1 MRGLAFAGVLAGLG
15 VVLTGG
21 APERASAAP
30 NASDAA
36 PIQVVRALDV
46 DADAMRKALA
56 TVPALAAL
64 APQFVPFS
72 AADADAAL
80 RRGGRSRDGIALW
93 TFQPAAFGWTP
104 RPGRELWVLSGRAGA
119 NALIAVLEPIA
130 IAAPRSA
137 GAMTLKAGQRFEHV
151 ASLLLHE
158 ADITVAVG
166 SSDQHREQLVWS
178 TCYGCA
184 GEGGTIR
191 SREDGR
197 IEFAYR

>member
-15 VVLTGG
+15 VVLTAG
-21 APERASAAP
+21 APERVSAAP
-30 NASDAA
+30 NASGAA
-36 PIQVVRALDV
+36 PTPAVRALAV

-64 APQFVPFS
+64 AAQFVPFS

-80 RRGGRSRDGIALW
+80 RRGGRSRDGIAVW
-93 TFQPAAFGWTP
+93 TFQPAAFRWTP

-119 NALIAVLEPIA
+119 TALIAVLEP
-130 IAAPRSA
+130 
-137 GAMTLKAGQRFEHV
+137 KAEQRFEHV

-158 ADITVAVG
+158 ADVTVAVG
-166 SSDQHREQLVWS
+166 SSDQHREQLMWS